1 MGAFPSLTHTYL
13 HCTCLKWNLARHRLK
28 AALME
33 AQAPLGEL
41 SDRDDMIIQ
50 ILLGL
55 SSPPQHLYDRMAQI
69 LEAAAI
75 FVDDR

>member
-1 MGAFPSLTHTYL
+1 M
-13 HCTCLKWNLARHRLK
+13 K
-28 AALME
+28 
-33 AQAPLGEL
+33 AQAPLWEL
-41 SDRDDMIIQ
+41 ADRDCMKIQ

-55 SSPPQHLYDRMAQI
+55 SDPPQHLYDRKVRI